1 MITTELLIKKG
12 LTEPKGRYYC
22 YYSESYCK
30 LLEIGLFLAR
40 IKDKKLQ
47 VFERNTHELITTIKK
62 EDFLDIFLNFALYE
76 YKKI

>member
-22 YYSESYCK
+22 CYSESYCK
-30 LLEIGLFLAR
+30 LWEIGLFLAI

-47 VFERNTHELITTIKK
+47 VFERNTHELITTIKT
-62 EDFLDIFLNFALYE
+62 EDFLDNFLNFALYK